1 MQFSTSNDHIGNMK
15 CTIDEVYAYESYDM
29 ECYFE
34 NIVILITFHSHYLWT
49 LGKQGNFVLLKQL
62 ALSHTY
68 THTHT
73 HTHTCTAQLQIHT

>member
-1 MQFSTSNDHIGNMK
+1 MK
-15 CTIDEVYAYESYDM
+15 CTMDEVYAYELYDM

-34 NIVILITFHSHYLWT
+34 NIVILIKFHSHYLWA

-68 THTHT
+68 THTHLHCTITNT
-73 HTHTCTAQLQIHT
+73 HINARTHI